1 METENA
7 KLKCRGILME
17 SEKELYKEF
26 VTYRE
31 ANEYGY
37 SHYQEW
43 AEKYKENVRLTG
55 VDVVSEYAGFAHTQ
69 YNDTLRNAN
78 KNDYINGRCE
88 LLKYVIASAPILDQN
103 LIVYR
108 SCCDKEISDILAGD
122 INGTPVMDRGFLS
135 TSLLFSEMKEQ
146 TYANVLKLYVP
157 CKTHAIYIT
166 PIAGR
171 TECEMLIYPE
181 NYKLL
186 SAAPYSKEGFTVY
199 ECLLI
204 TKK

>member
-1 METENA
+1 METEN
-7 KLKCRGILME
+7 KELKFQVILTE
-17 SEKELYKEF
+17 SEKERYKEF

-31 ANEYGY
+31 ANEFGY

-43 AEKYKENVRLTG
+43 AEEYKENVRLTG
-55 VDVVSEYAGFAHTQ
+55 VDVVSDYAGFSHTQ
-69 YNDTLRNAN
+69 YNDTLRKAN

-88 LLKYVIASAPILDQN
+88 LLKYVIASAPTLDQN
-103 LIVYR
+103 IVVYR
-108 SCCDKEISDILAGD
+108 SCCDDEIIDMLAGNCD
-122 INGTPVMDRGFLS
+122 GTPVIDRGFLS
-135 TSLLFSEMKEQ
+135 TSLLFSEMREQ
-146 TYANVLKLYVP
+146 AYTNVLKLYVP

-186 SAAPYSKEGFTVY
+186 LAAPYNKEGFTVY